1 MNLKRILALTLSFIL
16 IAAACSCGAKDAPTP
31 LPQYSADG
39 VYAGFSNIPENY
51 NSDMAIKDGCVVIEH
66 DSLSDTQPRVTA
78 GYRHFEK
85 FIKTA
90 QDGQD
95 CFVRVAHFIGS
106 RGTYT
111 DLYYHNGKYAYFK
124 WDELGV
130 SEGKSFLYLRRLES
144 AIDKDQYFYV
154 LTDSMELTYHDV
166 SWSYLASDASTVTK
180 IPFVWLGFA
189 IYFN

>member
-1 MNLKRILALTLSFIL
+1 MNFTKDDLKSKFLALQEEY
-16 IAAACSCGAKDAPTP
+16 KKK
-31 LPQYSADG
+31 
-39 VYAGFSNIPENY
+39 PEEKATAIDPEEAEQKK
-51 NSDMAIKDGCVVIEH
+51 NS
-66 DSLSDTQPRVTA
+66 
-78 GYRHFEK
+78 
-85 FIKTA
+85 
-90 QDGQD
+90 
-95 CFVRVAHFIGS
+95 FVRVAHFIGS

-124 WDELGV
+124 WDELGI

-144 AIDKDQYFYV
+144 AIDKNQYFYV